1 MNSYISS
8 LAISFH
14 AKLTSYLPHSHENG
28 VDPLISASE
37 VKKKLICQNV
47 SIPLKKG
54 QSICR
59 QHIFGVFF
67 FIFPRLRDI
76 SCSRFFWQSLF
87 VSSARTPDSPIT
99 LASGMCVLNS
109 DSKTGGYAQTLGWES
124 LSWNKRISDAEH
136 PIFLPAKMRRDD
148 IGNVDIVDAAEEGR
162 PNDHQ
167 YEHESKKKKKKQ
179 RKKQLLL
186 ALSKRCADVHTRG
199 KMKRDGTSSCHQ
211 SSSLWRSAEFP
222 ETRGLAGCTPD
233 VWSSACW
240 SLQTAPLRSAGGPP
254 GASPYALQDNQTD
267 RFSINSFSS
276 ATILKEGSGIISSP
290 VWVK

>member
-14 AKLTSYLPHSHENG
+14 AKLTSYLPHIHENG
-28 VDPLISASE
+28 DDPLISASE

-59 QHIFGVFF
+59 QHIFGVVF

-167 YEHESKKKKKKQ
+167 YEHESKKKKKN
-179 RKKQLLL
+179 
-186 ALSKRCADVHTRG
+186 RG
-199 KMKRDGTSSCHQ
+199 KNNCYWLCQKGVQMFIRGAKWRETVPHHVINHLPYGDLQ
-211 SSSLWRSAEFP
+211 SSQRLVGWQDVRQTCEAQHAGHCKQHLCDQLGVLLVPVLTHCKTTKQTGSASTAF
-222 ETRGLAGCTPD
+222 L
-233 VWSSACW
+233 
-240 SLQTAPLRSAGGPP
+240 LQQS
-254 GASPYALQDNQTD
+254 
-267 RFSINSFSS
+267 
-276 ATILKEGSGIISSP
+276 
-290 VWVK
+290 